1 MDEFLS
7 EKEQIQYIREWW
19 QENRSYILTAL
30 IIVIGGVTGNNAWKS
45 SVTEKQL
52 SASSLYESLAVE
64 ISENNLEAGEM
75 IADQISEDYSDTV
88 YYEKAK
94 LAMAYFYMSQSRD
107 EDAANSLRNIL
118 SKSSDSELS
127 LIAEMRLAKIMLYQK
142 KYQEVIDMLKG
153 NIGHAFE
160 TKYSELLGDAY
171 FGLEEFDKAEFAY
184 MAALKNSVQAQIVDA
199 SLIQMKINDLPDNEN
214 LSITSQ
220 DKVESKPE

>member
-64 ISENNLEAGEM
+64 VSENNLEAGEM

-184 MAALKNSVQAQIVDA
+184 MAALKNTNQAQIVDA
-199 SLIQMKINDLPDNEN
+199 SLIQMKINDLPDNDN
-214 LSITSQ
+214 LSISSQ
-220 DKVESKPE
+220 DKVESGSQ

>member
-1 MDEFLS
+1 VDEFLS

-30 IIVIGGVTGNNAWKS
+30 IIVIGGITGNNAWKS
-45 SVTEKQL
+45 SIIEKQL

-64 ISENNLEAGEM
+64 ISENNLEAGE
-75 IADQISEDYSDTV
+75 IITDQITEDYSDTV

-107 EDAANSLRNIL
+107 EDAANSLRSIL

-153 NIGHAFE
+153 NTGHAFE

-184 MAALKNSVQAQIVDA
+184 MAALQNTNQAQIIDA
-199 SLIQMKINDLPDNEN
+199 SLIQMKINDLPDNDN
-214 LSITSQ
+214 LSISSQ
-220 DKVESKPE
+220 DKVESGSQ

>member
-184 MAALKNSVQAQIVDA
+184 MAALQNTNQAQIVDA
-199 SLIQMKINDLPDNEN
+199 SLIQMKINDLPDNDN
-214 LSITSQ
+214 LSISSQ
-220 DKVESKPE
+220 DKVESGSQ

>member
-30 IIVIGGVTGNNAWKS
+30 IIVIGGITGNNAWKS
-45 SVTEKQL
+45 SIIEKQL

-64 ISENNLEAGEM
+64 ISENNLEAGE
-75 IADQISEDYSDTV
+75 IITDQISEDYSDTV

-107 EDAANSLRNIL
+107 EDAANSLRSIL

-153 NIGHAFE
+153 NTGHAFE

-184 MAALKNSVQAQIVDA
+184 MTALQNTNQVQIVDA
-199 SLIQMKINDLPDNEN
+199 SLIQMKINDLPDNDD
-214 LSITSQ
+214 LSISSQ
-220 DKVESKPE
+220 DKVESGSQ

>member
-75 IADQISEDYSDTV
+75 ISDQISEDYSDTV

-107 EDAANSLRNIL
+107 EDAANSLRSIL

-184 MAALKNSVQAQIVDA
+184 MAALKNTNQAQIVDA
-199 SLIQMKINDLPDNEN
+199 SLIQMKINDLPDNDN
-214 LSITSQ
+214 LSISPQ
-220 DKVESKPE
+220 DKVESGSQ

>member
-45 SVTEKQL
+45 SVIEKQL

-75 IADQISEDYSDTV
+75 ISDQISEDYSDTV

-107 EDAANSLRNIL
+107 EDAANSLRSIL

-184 MAALKNSVQAQIVDA
+184 MAALKNTNQAQIVDA
-199 SLIQMKINDLPDNEN
+199 SLIQMKINDLPDNDN
-214 LSITSQ
+214 LSISSQ
-220 DKVESKPE
+220 DKVESGSQ

>member
-30 IIVIGGVTGNNAWKS
+30 IIVIGGITGNNAWKS
-45 SVTEKQL
+45 SIIEKQL

-64 ISENNLEAGEM
+64 ISENNLEAGE
-75 IADQISEDYSDTV
+75 IITDQISEDYSDTV

-107 EDAANSLRNIL
+107 EDAANSLRSIL

-153 NIGHAFE
+153 NTGHAFE

-184 MAALKNSVQAQIVDA
+184 MAALQNTNQAQIVDA
-199 SLIQMKINDLPDNEN
+199 SLIQMKINDLPDNDD
-214 LSITSQ
+214 LSISSQ
-220 DKVESKPE
+220 DKVESGSQ

>member
-184 MAALKNSVQAQIVDA
+184 MAALKNTNQAQIVDA
-199 SLIQMKINDLPDNEN
+199 SLVQMKINDLPDNDN
-214 LSITSQ
+214 LSISPQ
-220 DKVESKPE
+220 DKVESGSQ

>member
-30 IIVIGGVTGNNAWKS
+30 IIVIGGITGNNAWKS
-45 SVTEKQL
+45 SVIEKQL
-52 SASSLYESLAVE
+52 SASSLYESLAFE

-214 LSITSQ
+214 LSFSSQ

>member
-30 IIVIGGVTGNNAWKS
+30 IIVIGGIAGNNTWKS
-45 SVTEKQL
+45 SVIEKQL

-64 ISENNLEAGEM
+64 ISENNLEAGKM

-153 NIGHAFE
+153 NIGHAFLTSRLSRE
-160 TKYSELLGDAY
+160 ACGAMNSLNRDALRRCVNELDR
-171 FGLEEFDKAEFAY
+171 EW
-184 MAALKNSVQAQIVDA
+184 AL
-199 SLIQMKINDLPDNEN
+199 
-214 LSITSQ
+214 
-220 DKVESKPE
+220 SKMRRD

>member
-30 IIVIGGVTGNNAWKS
+30 IIVIGGITGNNAWKS
-45 SVTEKQL
+45 SIIEKQL

-127 LIAEMRLAKIMLYQK
+127 LIAEIRLAKIMLYQK
-142 KYQEVIDMLKG
+142 KYQEVIDMLKS
-153 NIGHAFE
+153 NTGHAFE

-184 MAALKNSVQAQIVDA
+184 MAALKNTNQAQIVDA
-199 SLIQMKINDLPDNEN
+199 SLIQMKINDLPDNDN
-214 LSITSQ
+214 LSISSQ
-220 DKVESKPE
+220 DKVESQTQ

>member
-30 IIVIGGVTGNNAWKS
+30 IIVIGGITGNNAWKS
-45 SVTEKQL
+45 SVIEKQL
-52 SASSLYESLAVE
+52 SASSLYESLAFE
-64 ISENNLEAGEM
+64 ISENNLEAGEI

-214 LSITSQ
+214 LSFSSQ

>member
-45 SVTEKQL
+45 SVIEKQL

-75 IADQISEDYSDTV
+75 ISDQISEDYSDTV

-107 EDAANSLRNIL
+107 EDAANSLRSIL

-184 MAALKNSVQAQIVDA
+184 MAALKNTNQAQIVDA

-214 LSITSQ
+214 LSISSE
-220 DKVESKPE
+220 DRVESRPQ

>member
-45 SVTEKQL
+45 SVIEKQL

-107 EDAANSLRNIL
+107 EDAANSLRSIL

-184 MAALKNSVQAQIVDA
+184 MAALKNTNQAQIVDA
-199 SLIQMKINDLPDNEN
+199 SLIQMKINDLPDNDN
-214 LSITSQ
+214 LSISSQ
-220 DKVESKPE
+220 DKVESGSQ

>member
-30 IIVIGGVTGNNAWKS
+30 IIVIGGITGNNAWKS
-45 SVTEKQL
+45 SIIEKQL

-64 ISENNLEAGEM
+64 ISENNLEAGE
-75 IADQISEDYSDTV
+75 IITDQISEDYSDTV

-107 EDAANSLRNIL
+107 EDAANSLRSIL

-153 NIGHAFE
+153 NTGHAFE

-171 FGLEEFDKAEFAY
+171 FGIEEFDKAEFAY
-184 MAALKNSVQAQIVDA
+184 MAALQNTNQAQIVDA
-199 SLIQMKINDLPDNEN
+199 SLIQMKINDLPDNDD
-214 LSITSQ
+214 LSISSQ
-220 DKVESKPE
+220 DKVESGSQ

>member
-75 IADQISEDYSDTV
+75 IADQINEDYSDTV

-184 MAALKNSVQAQIVDA
+184 MAALKNTNQAQIVDA
-199 SLIQMKINDLPDNEN
+199 SLIQMKINDLPDNDN
-214 LSITSQ
+214 LSISSQ
-220 DKVESKPE
+220 DKVESGSQ

>member
-94 LAMAYFYMSQSRD
+94 LAMAYFYMSQSKD
-107 EDAANSLRNIL
+107 EDAANSLRSIL

-153 NIGHAFE
+153 NTGQAFE

-184 MAALKNSVQAQIVDA
+184 MAALQNTNQAQIVDA
-199 SLIQMKINDLPDNEN
+199 SLIQMKINDLPDNDD
-214 LSITSQ
+214 LSISSQ
-220 DKVESKPE
+220 DKVESGSQ

>member
-184 MAALKNSVQAQIVDA
+184 MAALQNTNQAQIVDA
-199 SLIQMKINDLPDNEN
+199 SLIQMKINDLPDNDN
-214 LSITSQ
+214 LSISPQ
-220 DKVESKPE
+220 DKVESGSQ

>member
-30 IIVIGGVTGNNAWKS
+30 IIVIGGITGNNAWKS
-45 SVTEKQL
+45 SIIEKQL

-64 ISENNLEAGEM
+64 ISENNLEAGE
-75 IADQISEDYSDTV
+75 IITDQISEDYSDTV
-88 YYEKAK
+88 YFEKAK

-107 EDAANSLRNIL
+107 EDAANSLRSIL

-153 NIGHAFE
+153 NTGHAFE

-171 FGLEEFDKAEFAY
+171 FGLDEFDKAEFAY
-184 MAALKNSVQAQIVDA
+184 MTALQNTNQVQIVDA
-199 SLIQMKINDLPDNEN
+199 SLIQMKINDLPDNDD
-214 LSITSQ
+214 LSISSQ
-220 DKVESKPE
+220 DKVESGSQ

>member
-1 MDEFLS
+1 VDEFLS

-30 IIVIGGVTGNNAWKS
+30 IIVIGGITGNNAWKS
-45 SVTEKQL
+45 SIIEKQL

-64 ISENNLEAGEM
+64 ISENNLEAGE
-75 IADQISEDYSDTV
+75 IITDQITEDYSDTV

-107 EDAANSLRNIL
+107 EDAANSLRSIL

-153 NIGHAFE
+153 NTGHAFE

-171 FGLEEFDKAEFAY
+171 FGIEEFDKAEFAY
-184 MAALKNSVQAQIVDA
+184 MAALQNTNQAQIVDA
-199 SLIQMKINDLPDNEN
+199 SLIQMKINDLPDNDD
-214 LSITSQ
+214 LSISSQ
-220 DKVESKPE
+220 DKVESGSQ

>member
-184 MAALKNSVQAQIVDA
+184 MAALKNTNQAQIVDA
-199 SLIQMKINDLPDNEN
+199 SLIQMKINDLPDNDN
-214 LSITSQ
+214 LSISSH
-220 DKVESKPE
+220 DKVESGSQ

>member
-1 MDEFLS
+1 VDEFLS

-52 SASSLYESLAVE
+52 SASSLYESLVVE

-184 MAALKNSVQAQIVDA
+184 MAALKNTNQAQIVDA
-199 SLIQMKINDLPDNEN
+199 SLIQMKINDLPDNDN
-214 LSITSQ
+214 LSISPQ
-220 DKVESKPE
+220 DKVESGSQ

>member
-1 MDEFLS
+1 VDEFLS

-30 IIVIGGVTGNNAWKS
+30 IIVIGGITGNNAWKS
-45 SVTEKQL
+45 SIIEKQL

-64 ISENNLEAGEM
+64 ISENNLEAGE
-75 IADQISEDYSDTV
+75 IITDEISEDYSDTV

-107 EDAANSLRNIL
+107 EDAANSLRSIL

-153 NIGHAFE
+153 NTGHAFE

-184 MAALKNSVQAQIVDA
+184 MAALQNTNQAQIVDA
-199 SLIQMKINDLPDNEN
+199 SLIQMKINDLPDNDD
-214 LSITSQ
+214 LSISSQ
-220 DKVESKPE
+220 DKVESGSQ

>member
-1 MDEFLS
+1 VDEFLS

-30 IIVIGGVTGNNAWKS
+30 IIVIGGITGNNAWKS
-45 SVTEKQL
+45 SIIEKQL

-64 ISENNLEAGEM
+64 ISENNLEAGE
-75 IADQISEDYSDTV
+75 IITDQISEDYSDTV

-107 EDAANSLRNIL
+107 EDAANSLRSIL

-153 NIGHAFE
+153 NTGHAFE

-171 FGLEEFDKAEFAY
+171 FGLDEFDKAEFAY
-184 MAALKNSVQAQIVDA
+184 MAALQNTNQAQIVDA
-199 SLIQMKINDLPDNEN
+199 SLIQMKINDLPDNDD
-214 LSITSQ
+214 LSISSQ
-220 DKVESKPE
+220 DKVESGSQ

>member
-1 MDEFLS
+1 VDEFLS

-30 IIVIGGVTGNNAWKS
+30 IIVIGGITGNNAWKS
-45 SVTEKQL
+45 SIIEKQL

-64 ISENNLEAGEM
+64 ISENNLEAGE
-75 IADQISEDYSDTV
+75 IITDQISEDYSDTV

-107 EDAANSLRNIL
+107 EDAANSLRSIL

-153 NIGHAFE
+153 NTGHAFE

-184 MAALKNSVQAQIVDA
+184 MAALQNTNQAQIVDA
-199 SLIQMKINDLPDNEN
+199 SLIQMKINDLPDNDD
-214 LSITSQ
+214 LSISSQ
-220 DKVESKPE
+220 DKVESGSQ

>member
-30 IIVIGGVTGNNAWKS
+30 IIVIGGITGNNTWKS
-45 SVTEKQL
+45 SVIEKQL

-64 ISENNLEAGEM
+64 ISENNLEAGKM

-171 FGLEEFDKAEFAY
+171 FGLEELDKAEFAY

-214 LSITSQ
+214 LSISSH
-220 DKVESKPE
+220 DKVESSPE

>member
-171 FGLEEFDKAEFAY
+171 FGLEKFDKAEFAY
-184 MAALKNSVQAQIVDA
+184 MAALKNSNQAQIVDA
-199 SLIQMKINDLPDNEN
+199 SLIQMKINDLPDNDN
-214 LSITSQ
+214 LSISSQ
-220 DKVESKPE
+220 DKVESGSQ

>member
-94 LAMAYFYMSQSRD
+94 LAMAYFYMTQSRD

-184 MAALKNSVQAQIVDA
+184 MAALKNTNQAQIVDA
-199 SLIQMKINDLPDNEN
+199 SLIQMKINDLPDNDN
-214 LSITSQ
+214 LSISPQ
-220 DKVESKPE
+220 DKVESGSQ

>member
-30 IIVIGGVTGNNAWKS
+30 IIVIGGITGNNTWKS
-45 SVTEKQL
+45 SVIEKQL
-52 SASSLYESLAVE
+52 SASALYESLAVE
-64 ISENNLEAGEM
+64 ISENNLEAGKM

-214 LSITSQ
+214 LSFTSQ

>member
-45 SVTEKQL
+45 SVIEKQL

-184 MAALKNSVQAQIVDA
+184 MAALKNTNQAQIVDA
-199 SLIQMKINDLPDNEN
+199 SLIQMKINDLPDNDN
-214 LSITSQ
+214 LSISSH
-220 DKVESKPE
+220 DKVESGSQ

>member
-45 SVTEKQL
+45 SVIEKQL

-184 MAALKNSVQAQIVDA
+184 MAALKNTNQAQIIDA
-199 SLIQMKINDLPDNEN
+199 SLIQMKINDLPDNDN
-214 LSITSQ
+214 LSISSQ
-220 DKVESKPE
+220 DKVESGSQ

>member
-30 IIVIGGVTGNNAWKS
+30 IIVIGGITGNNAWKS
-45 SVTEKQL
+45 SIIEKQL

-64 ISENNLEAGEM
+64 ISENNLEAGE
-75 IADQISEDYSDTV
+75 IITDQISEDYSDTV

-107 EDAANSLRNIL
+107 EDAANSLRSIL

-153 NIGHAFE
+153 NTGHAFE

-184 MAALKNSVQAQIVDA
+184 MAALQNTNQVQIVDA
-199 SLIQMKINDLPDNEN
+199 SLIQMKINDLPDNGN
-214 LSITSQ
+214 LSISSQ
-220 DKVESKPE
+220 DKVESGSQ

>member
-45 SVTEKQL
+45 SVTEKLL

-184 MAALKNSVQAQIVDA
+184 MAALKNTNQAQIVDA

-214 LSITSQ
+214 LSFTSQ

>member
-52 SASSLYESLAVE
+52 SASSLYESLVVE

-184 MAALKNSVQAQIVDA
+184 MAALQNTNQAQIVDA
-199 SLIQMKINDLPDNEN
+199 SLIQMKINDLPDNDN
-214 LSITSQ
+214 LSISSQ
-220 DKVESKPE
+220 DKVESGSQ

>member
-30 IIVIGGVTGNNAWKS
+30 IIVIGGITGNNAWKS
-45 SVTEKQL
+45 SVIEKQL
-52 SASSLYESLAVE
+52 SASSLYESLAFE

-214 LSITSQ
+214 LLFTSQ

>member
-184 MAALKNSVQAQIVDA
+184 MAALKNTNQAQIVDA
-199 SLIQMKINDLPDNEN
+199 SLIQMKINDLPENDN
-214 LSITSQ
+214 LSISSQ
-220 DKVESKPE
+220 DKVESGSQ